1 MGRARIGGPVR
12 LDGKNV
18 LITGG
23 ASGIGAA
30 LARRFAAEGAASIGI
45 ADLDLP
51 AAQAFADSLASDGLH
66 KTMALEV
73 DVARAEAVGAM
84 VSDFENGLGPIDV
97 VCSNAGVFQPVGT
110 ADTDR
115 SWELN
120 WSVNVMGNVHVARA
134 VLPGML
140 RRGSGHLLLTCSG
153 AGLLANMDAPYMV
166 SKHAA
171 VAYAEWLAIQYRG
184 KGIGVSALCPLG
196 VRTPLIT
203 RAIEQKTAA
212 LAGVLAGGDLI
223 EPEVVAQCAVEGLMA
238 GKFLILPHEA
248 VRDRMVSKALDRDA
262 WIASMQRQYGL
273 DSEAASS
280 DAGREGFQT

>member
-1 MGRARIGGPVR
+1 MK

-30 LARRFAAEGAASIGI
+30 LARRCAAEGAASIGI

-66 KTMALEV
+66 KTMAFEV
-73 DVARAEAVGAM
+73 DVARAETVGTM
-84 VSDFENGLGPIDV
+84 VSDFENELGPMDV
-97 VCSNAGVFQPVGT
+97 VCSNAGVFQPAGA
-110 ADTDR
+110 ADTDL
-115 SWELN
+115 SWDLN
-120 WSVNVMGNVHVARA
+120 WNINVMGHVHVARA

-140 RRGSGHLLLTCSG
+140 RRGGGHLLLTCSG
-153 AGLLANMDAPYMV
+153 AGLLANLDAPYMV

-223 EPEVVAQCAVEGLMA
+223 EPEAVAQCALDGLMD
-238 GKFLILPHEA
+238 GTFLILPHEA
-248 VRDRMVSKALDRDA
+248 VRTRMMSKALNRDT
-262 WIASMQRQYGL
+262 WIASMQKQYGL
-273 DSEAASS
+273 DI
-280 DAGREGFQT
+280 

>member
-1 MGRARIGGPVR
+1 MTAN
-12 LDGKNV
+12 GKNV
-18 LITGG
+18 VVTGG

-30 LARRFAAEGAASIGI
+30 IARRFAAAGAASIGI

-51 AAQAFADSLASDGLH
+51 AAQVFADRLASEIGIRTL
-66 KTMALEV
+66 ALAV
-73 DVARAEAVGAM
+73 DVCRADAVGAM
-84 VSDFENGLGPIDV
+84 VSDFERALGPIDV
-97 VCSNAGVFQPVGT
+97 MCSNAGVFQPLG
-110 ADTDR
+110 ALDTDR

-120 WSVNVMGNVHVARA
+120 WNVNVMGNVHVARA

-140 RRGSGHLLLTCSG
+140 QRGSGYLLLTCSG

-203 RAIEQKTAA
+203 RAIAQQTAA

-223 EPEVVAQCAVEGLMA
+223 EPEAVAQCALEGLMA
-238 GKFLILPHEA
+238 GTFLILPHEA
-248 VRDRMVSKALDRDA
+248 VRERMMLKARDRDG
-262 WIASMQRQYGL
+262 WIASMQKQYGL
-273 DSEAASS
+273 DAESAS
-280 DAGREGFQT
+280 G